1 MSMKKGRMFSPLHGG
16 RMNDKND
23 CENSAAGSGPN
34 ANGHSGTDHRSSRL
48 WSIILAG
55 GNGDRIRA
63 VIQRWKGR
71 PIPKQY
77 CAFVGKRS
85 MLQHTIARADA
96 LAPPEHQLIVVAK
109 SHQCE
114 ALPQLAD
121 RPQGTVVVQPCNC
134 NTFAGVFLPLTHVYA
149 RDPLATVVIYPSDH
163 FIYPEKDFLE
173 VTAKAAQAAEEL
185 PDGLVLLG
193 APAERIELDYE
204 YVLPGKVLWKS
215 GKCMAHSLARFI
227 GNPSLADAAAMKAG
241 GGLWNSMIVA
251 ARARALWRLGWAY
264 APKVLLSFE
273 ESVLDAI
280 YQAMPALNFST
291 DLLAAAADQIAVIP
305 MEGIVWSDWGQAER
319 VEQTL
324 SCVGKQSNF
333 SMILAGQRPV
343 AANGSGQNDISRLSG
358 GSGGMAS

>member
-1 MSMKKGRMFSPLHGG
+1 MRDT
-16 RMNDKND
+16 NDFDTFEIRPK
-23 CENSAAGSGPN
+23 AT
-34 ANGHSGTDHRSSRL
+34 GHSRVEGQSSLL

-55 GNGDRIRA
+55 GNGDRIRS
-63 VIQRWKGR
+63 VIQHWKGR

-121 RPQGTVVVQPCNC
+121 RPQGTVVVQPSNC

-149 RDPLATVVIYPSDH
+149 RDPMATVVIYPSDH
-163 FIYPEKDFLE
+163 FICPEKAFLE
-173 VTAKAAQAAEEL
+173 LTAKAAQAAEEL

-193 APAERIELDYE
+193 APAQRIELDYE
-204 YVLPGKVLWKS
+204 YILPGKVLWTS
-215 GKCMAHSLARFI
+215 GKCMAHSLTRFI
-227 GNPSLADAAAMKAG
+227 DKPSLADAAAMKAG

-251 ARARALWRLGWAY
+251 ARARALWRIGWAY
-264 APKVLLSFE
+264 APKVMLSFERLVEAVGTIHE

-280 YQAMPALNFST
+280 YKVMPTLNFSSA
-291 DLLAAAADQIAVIP
+291 LLTAAADQVAVIP
-305 MEGIVWSDWGQAER
+305 MEGIVWSDWGRAER
-319 VEQTL
+319 IVETL
-324 SCVGKQSNF
+324 SRVGKQPNFPMIPLAQGMLKAPGSVSND
-333 SMILAGQRPV
+333 SSVLSVG
-343 AANGSGQNDISRLSG
+343 AANERRKLNAQK
-358 GSGGMAS
+358 